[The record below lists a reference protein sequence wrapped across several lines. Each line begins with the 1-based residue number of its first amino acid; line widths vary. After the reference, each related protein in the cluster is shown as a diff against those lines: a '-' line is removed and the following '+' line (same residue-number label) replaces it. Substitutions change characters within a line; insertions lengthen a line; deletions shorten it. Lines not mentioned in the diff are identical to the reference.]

1 MIDQLFEIVK
11 NFLSMPEVQSLIIGV
26 LGFLFLLVVMDEIT
40 K

>member
-11 NFLSMPEVQSLIIGV
+11 NFLSIPEVQSLIIGV
-26 LGFLFLLVVMDEIT
+26 LGFLFLLVAMDEIT